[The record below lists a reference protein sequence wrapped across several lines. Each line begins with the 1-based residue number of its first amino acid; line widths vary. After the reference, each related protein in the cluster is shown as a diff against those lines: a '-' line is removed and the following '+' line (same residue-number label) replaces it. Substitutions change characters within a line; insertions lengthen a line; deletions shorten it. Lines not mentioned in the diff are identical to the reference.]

1 MEQIKK
7 GKVVKFRDG
16 NGALNGGTVIEI
28 IKGINGKVALI
39 NTLEGKN
46 IQKPLGSLF
55 LVKRQERGRI
65 SSKFLNNLSK
75 ELDEANKEAGV
86 GKEIIHHDTLDAP
99 PSQQVSSIVNNSYEN
114 EYKEEILRLKDL
126 LKQKDKE
133 ILELN
138 EKVSENSNVER
149 LKTALKGLSEA
160 ITALSIESKDTQPDT
175 IQILTDTIIKLSI
188 E

>member
-1 MEQIKK
+1 M
-7 GKVVKFRDG
+7 
-16 NGALNGGTVIEI
+16 
-28 IKGINGKVALI
+28 
-39 NTLEGKN
+39 
-46 IQKPLGSLF
+46 P
-55 LVKRQERGRI
+55 
-65 SSKFLNNLSK
+65 
-75 ELDEANKEAGV
+75 
-86 GKEIIHHDTLDAP
+86 P
-99 PSQQVSSIVNNSYEN
+99 PSQQVSAIVNNSHEN

-138 EKVSENSNVER
+138 EKFSENSSIER
-149 LKTALKGLSEA
+149 LKIALKGLSEA

>member
-28 IKGINGKVALI
+28 IKGTNGKVALI

-75 ELDEANKEAGV
+75 ELDEADINIFLQASLLISCRAG
-86 GKEIIHHDTLDAP
+86 
-99 PSQQVSSIVNNSYEN
+99 SWSY
-114 EYKEEILRLKDL
+114 I
-126 LKQKDKE
+126 
-133 ILELN
+133 
-138 EKVSENSNVER
+138 S
-149 LKTALKGLSEA
+149 LSF
-160 ITALSIESKDTQPDT
+160 L
-175 IQILTDTIIKLSI
+175 
-188 E
+188 

>member
-1 MEQIKK
+1 M
-7 GKVVKFRDG
+7 
-16 NGALNGGTVIEI
+16 
-28 IKGINGKVALI
+28 
-39 NTLEGKN
+39 
-46 IQKPLGSLF
+46 
-55 LVKRQERGRI
+55 
-65 SSKFLNNLSK
+65 
-75 ELDEANKEAGV
+75 
-86 GKEIIHHDTLDAP
+86 
-99 PSQQVSSIVNNSYEN
+99 
-114 EYKEEILRLKDL
+114 

>member
-28 IKGINGKVALI
+28 IKGTNGKVALI

-86 GKEIIHHDTLDAP
+86 EKEIVHHDILDAP
-99 PSQQVSSIVNNSYEN
+99 PSQQVSAIVNNSHEN
-114 EYKEEILRLKDL
+114 EYKEEMLRLKDL

-175 IQILTDTIIKLSI
+175 IQILTDTIVKLSI